1 MNLYIYLLFIKNC
14 FILMKLNNLFNYFKN
29 NSLSEWG
36 LGIGDWGLG
45 IGDWGLGATD
55 GIPVSWTTAEGL

>member
-29 NSLSEWG
+29 NSLSFNKDAKIDQKK
-36 LGIGDWGLG
+36 L
-45 IGDWGLGATD
+45 TK
-55 GIPVSWTTAEGL
+55 PKVSIS